1 MNNLFDETIVL
12 RKKYNSKTDK
22 TQAIRN
28 GSYVVVKKNNPIH
41 SKNYKLEYET
51 EELKHNKIEM
61 SVSKLIS
68 QARINKG
75 YNLKQLAN
83 LMNVD
88 AKTINN
94 YESGR
99 AIPDHKILNKLEK
112 HLQVSLRIK
121 KK

>member
-28 GSYVVVKKNNPIH
+28 GSYVVAKKTNPLH
-41 SKNYKLEYET
+41 SKNYKLDNET

-75 YNLKQLAN
+75 YNQKQLAN
-83 LMNVD
+83 LINVD

-94 YESGR
+94 YENGR

-112 HLQVSLRIK
+112 YLHVSLRGK
-121 KK
+121 K